1 MNEKESKAL
10 DKMFGKITT
19 ETLNVEGFKEPVPFD
34 IYDGYAVG
42 YTSRKNYIKN
52 TDKEDGESVLDMEY
66 PILKC
71 VKDNKEFSDAVID
84 YVGTISSVEEI
95 TPIHVLLTFNRLF
108 RDGVEITPDKL

>member
-1 MNEKESKAL
+1 MYVHLGGGCLIRAAEIIGIFS
-10 DKMFGKITT
+10 
-19 ETLNVEGFKEPVPFD
+19 
-34 IYDGYAVG
+34 
-42 YTSRKNYIKN
+42 
-52 TDKEDGESVLDMEY
+52 
-66 PILKC
+66 